1 MKKTLSPLLLLA
13 LVLMLGFVSGKY
25 SRQWDLTQNGRN
37 SLYDATLQILGNLK
51 GPVTITSYASKND
64 PKFGDVQK
72 AVSDF
77 LAPYLRAK
85 QDIRLKFVDPVME
98 PKLAEKAGVSA
109 NGEMV
114 VEYEGRSEH
123 LRALNE
129 ESIDNL
135 FIRLERTRK
144 PLVMALSG
152 HGERKIDGVANFDL
166 GEFGKRLA
174 KNGFE
179 TGSLNLAIAQD
190 IPENMS
196 LLVITTPQVDLM
208 PGEVKKIENY
218 VKRGGDLLWLVDP
231 DDNPENPL
239 HGLQPLADEIGLSL
253 SPGIVI
259 DPAAVKLGAP
269 PNWALGTLYGTH
281 PVTSGFS
288 LVTVFP
294 VARQIGFSDRG
305 GWKVVPLVEAAQ
317 QGWVSV
323 SGKPQYVPSR
333 DIRGPVDV
341 LVAFE
346 RRVGENDQ
354 RIVVAGTGE
363 FLANA
368 YIGNGGNLDLGVNLV
383 NWLAKDERMITLQ
396 PRATLDSNLQFTKTS
411 ASVLAIGLLFGIPL
425 GFLGIA
431 GFLGWRR
438 RAG

>member
-1 MKKTLSPLLLLA
+1 MKKMFPVFLLLA
-13 LVLMLGFVSGKY
+13 LFLMLGHLAGQHPK
-25 SRQWDLTQNGRN
+25 QWDLTQNGRN

-85 QDIRLKFVDPVME
+85 PDIRLKFVDPVME

-109 NGEMV
+109 DGEMV
-114 VEYEGRSEH
+114 IEYGGRSEH

-135 FIRLERTRK
+135 FIRLERARK
-144 PLVMALSG
+144 SLVMALSG

-179 TGSLNLAIAQD
+179 TGSLNLAIAQG

-218 VKRGGDLLWLVDP
+218 VEKGGDLLWLVDP
-231 DDNPENPL
+231 EDSMNPL

-253 SPGIVI
+253 SPGVVI

-294 VARQIGFSDRG
+294 VARQIGFSERG
-305 GWKVVPLVEAAQ
+305 GWKITPLVEAAQ

-323 SGKPQYVPSR
+323 SGKPQYDPSR

-346 RRVGENDQ
+346 RRVGEKDQ

-383 NWLAKDERMITLQ
+383 NWLANDERMITLQ
-396 PRATLDSNLQFTKTS
+396 PRATLDSNLRFTKTS

-425 GFLGIA
+425 GFVSIA
-431 GFLGWRR
+431 AFLGWRR